1 MAGDVKSRPQ
11 ACRRPASSPEFLCP
25 SGEGESVMGDA
36 DRPRRG
42 ILMARE
48 GEMDQPPSASA
59 RSAEAETTRSAV
71 GGRSRRRRR
80 SRRSWRR
87 SSGARAARTSG
98 RSGSRASCE
107 RRRHRSRNW
116 LVVHSVL
123 NAFLAR
129 VECMDEKAVT
139 NAVFRRAVR
148 AYLIGAGIAIAV
160 AVLLS
165 LGAPLLPLPFAYR
178 LAVLFGGVVTYS
190 AYKRAAAEQRLEAA
204 GQENEGMGAP
214 GWATVSCL
222 CLIVVLGSGLLV
234 DATAMVFKLITGG
247 EQPV

>member
-48 GEMDQPPSASA
+48 GEMDQPPK
-59 RSAEAETTRSAV
+59 RLCPKC
-71 GGRSRRRRR
+71 GGGNHAFRSRRQIEATAEKPAELETKFRCK
-80 SRRSWRR
+80 
-87 SSGARAARTSG
+87 G
-98 RSGSRASCE
+98 CE
-107 RRRHRSRNW
+107 NEWKERVPGVLRKARHRSRNW

-190 AYKRAAAEQRLEAA
+190 AINAKRPNSGSKRPGKKTRGWGRLDGRRSRAFA
-204 GQENEGMGAP
+204 LS
-214 GWATVSCL
+214 SC
-222 CLIVVLGSGLLV
+222 
-234 DATAMVFKLITGG
+234 
-247 EQPV
+247 